1 VHTHHQ
7 SVTHIFTTI
16 QFQHSALRIASSS
29 LDLNVL
35 TIADAF
41 EAISTNAKRD
51 LEKQAALL
59 AGIDVDLEMISRIK
73 IHREFLSQAMQRAMD
88 AGERGRTLG
97 DYVSN
102 FKMRQVADS
111 CARTHRGW
119 TLHVF

>member
-1 VHTHHQ
+1 M
-7 SVTHIFTTI
+7 

-35 TIADAF
+35 AIADAF
-41 EAISTNAKRD
+41 EAISANAKRD
-51 LEKQAALL
+51 LEKQATLL

-88 AGERGRTLG
+88 AGERARTLG

-102 FKMRQVADS
+102 IKMRQVADS
-111 CARTHRGW
+111 CVRTHREW
-119 TLHVF
+119 IRYVYP